1 MKSINEIKSIA
12 KSTIELEG
20 QSILKLLDFIDDDFG
35 KVVQEILN
43 SKGRLIVTGVGKSA
57 NIAQKMVST
66 FNSTGQPSIFMH
78 AADALH
84 GDLGNIQS
92 EDIVVC
98 ISKSG
103 STAEIKTLIP
113 LLKDMGNSI
122 IAITGNSESYLSQQS
137 NWTILSKVDKEA
149 CPNNLA
155 PTTSTTAQLVIG
167 DALAVSLLECRNFSD
182 IDFAKYHPGGALGK
196 KLFFKVDDLCSDNSM
211 PSVLP
216 NETIKNVIVEIS
228 NKRLGATAVIENN
241 QLLGVI
247 TDGDIRR
254 MLENEGSD
262 WSTLKAKDIMCD
274 KPKTIDW
281 NELAAKALT
290 IMEDNNISQL
300 IVCKGDSYHGIVHI
314 HDILKEGIL

>member
-12 KSTIELEG
+12 KSTIDLQG
-20 QSILKLLDFIDDDFG
+20 QSILKLVEFIDDDFG
-35 KVVQEILN
+35 KIVLEILN
-43 SKGRLIVTGVGKSA
+43 SKGRLIVTGIGKSA

-92 EDIVVC
+92 DDIVVC

-103 STAEIKTLIP
+103 STPEIKTLLP
-113 LLKDMGNSI
+113 LLKEMGNSI
-122 IAITGNSESYLSQQS
+122 IAITANSDSYLSKHS
-137 NWTILSKVDKEA
+137 DWTILSKVEKEA

-182 IDFAKYHPGGALGK
+182 VDFAKFHPGGTLGK
-196 KLFFKVDDLCSDNSM
+196 RLFLKVDDLCSDNSM
-211 PSVLP
+211 PFVEP
-216 NETIKNVIVEIS
+216 NSTVQNVIVEIS
-228 NKRLGATAVIENN
+228 NKRLGATAVIEDNKI
-241 QLLGVI
+241 LGII

-262 WSTLKAKDIMCD
+262 WTKLKAIDIMSSA
-274 KPKTIDW
+274 PKIIQY
-281 NELAAKALT
+281 NELAAKALNVL
-290 IMEDNNISQL
+290 EDNNISQL
-300 IVCKGDSYHGIVHI
+300 IVCKGEYYHGIIHI

>member
-43 SKGRLIVTGVGKSA
+43 SKGRLIVTGIGKSA

-182 IDFAKYHPGGALGK
+182 IDFAKYHPAGALGK

-216 NETIKNVIVEIS
+216 NDTIKNVIVEIS

-262 WSTLKAKDIMCD
+262 WSTLKAKDIMYD
-274 KPKTIDW
+274 KPKTIEW